1 MSILMYR
8 NHNAALLPQ
17 IVSVN
22 WVIVILALLSEANA
36 VLVHE
41 DQMKLKDLS
50 RGPSQGSLIGWVNH
64 SLAVQL
70 FPTHLQELI
79 AQLVGE

>member
-1 MSILMYR
+1 MCR
-8 NHNAALLPQ
+8 NNNAALLLY
-17 IVSVN
+17 VLSVN
-22 WVIVILALLSEANA
+22 WVMVILAMMSEPNV
-36 VLVHE
+36 VLIHE
-41 DQMKLKDLS
+41 DWVKLDLS
-50 RGPSQGSLIGWVNH
+50 KGPSQDSLIGWVNH